1 MIMKLRYNIENATIK
16 QNIIINKYLKEMNL
30 LQDNNKK
37 WEGKIIALH
46 KYLKKNNLKLKDIN
60 GNVI

>member
-1 MIMKLRYNIENATIK
+1 MKLRYNIENATIK